1 MYNFTIAAPLK
12 AWIDQVVRAGKT
24 VLSRASGPEG
34 LLKGK
39 KVYVITSRGGGYRP
53 GTPTERFDYQEP
65 YLRHIL
71 AFIGLRE
78 VTFIHTENQK
88 PGPQAEIA
96 RLAAIEQIEQLTAA
110 AGSLER

>member
-1 MYNFTIAAPLK
+1 MDRPGGPG
-12 AWIDQVVRAGKT
+12 WQT
-24 VLSRASGPEG
+24 VLYRESGPEG

-39 KVYVITSRGGGYRP
+39 RVYVITSRGGGYRP

-71 AFIGLRE
+71 AFIGLKE

-96 RLAAIEQIEQLTAA
+96 RAAAIAQIQDLTAS
-110 AGSLER
+110 AGA